1 MAMGGN
7 KGPQGA
13 GEEIKLLVER
23 AMRIR
28 EEIKELK
35 ADEKDVFAEG
45 KSRGFDAK
53 TLKRLVS
60 WLEKDPE
67 KRREDDAVL
76 ELYKA
81 AMGVGDGSLSDA
93 ARSFVSD
100 RRKAEAGEDDGQLD
114 AFNAPKEKGASDV
127 STDFG
132 DDLSD
137 KPLTEDD
144 ARKLGAE
151 AQKAGRPVTANPF
164 KAGDERRQAWDE
176 AWCGSAGSDG
186 MDIPPELRPKPKPKK
201 DDDKPKG
208 NDE

>member
-1 MAMGGN
+1 MGGN

-13 GEEIKLLVER
+13 GDEIRLLVER

-28 EEIKELK
+28 EEIKEHNL
-35 ADEKDVFAEG
+35 DLKDVFAEAKG
-45 KSRGFDAK
+45 RGFDPK
-53 TLKRLVS
+53 PLKRLVS
-60 WLEKDPE
+60 WLEKDPT
-67 KRREDDAVL
+67 KRREEDAIL
-76 ELYKA
+76 ELYKTA
-81 AMGVGDGSLSDA
+81 IGAGDGSLSDA
-93 ARSFVSD
+93 ARAFISE
-100 RRKAEAGEDDGQLD
+100 RRKTDDDDQLD
-114 AFNAPKEKGASDV
+114 AFAAPKEKGGGDV

-137 KPLTEDD
+137 KPLTEED

-176 AWCGSAGSDG
+176 AWCGSSGSDG
-186 MDIPPELRPKPKPKK
+186 MDIPPELRPKAKPKK

-208 NDE
+208 DDE

>member
-1 MAMGGN
+1 MTMGGN

-28 EEIKELK
+28 EEIAELK
-35 ADEKDVFAEG
+35 ADERDVIAEA
-45 KSRGFDAK
+45 KSRGFDPKPIRKLIA
-53 TLKRLVS
+53 
-60 WLEKDPE
+60 WLEKDPD
-67 KRREDDAVL
+67 KRREEDAIL
-76 ELYKA
+76 ELYKS

-93 ARSFVSD
+93 ARAFVSQ
-100 RRKAEAGEDDGQLD
+100 RRAEEKGDDDQLD
-114 AFNAPKEKGASDV
+114 AFNPPREPGKSDP

-137 KPLTEDD
+137 KPVTEED

-186 MDIPPELRPKPKPKK
+186 MDIPPELRPKAKPKK
-201 DDDKPKG
+201 DDEPKG
-208 NDE
+208 GDE